1 MTSSAHGVVAS
12 NVKRL
17 GHLDIPGGGQVVVQG
32 TRAYIGHMDPP
43 YGTSIA
49 DVSDVSKP
57 KILSTLEVPS
67 DNHSHKVRVSG
78 DIMLIN
84 NEAHRRHQMWGG
96 AKIPAMRARLE
107 KELGRPPSNVEL
119 AQALNYKP
127 EDLPALMKAAGEV
140 YDGGG
145 LRIYN
150 VADPAKPRE
159 LSFFKTADTGVHRFD
174 FDGRYA
180 YI

>member
-1 MTSSAHGVVAS
+1 MNSSANGAVAL
-12 NVKRL
+12 NVKKI

-32 TRAYIGHMDPP
+32 TRAFVGHMDPP
-43 YGTSIA
+43 HGTSVVDVA
-49 DVSDVSKP
+49 DLSKP
-57 KILSTLEVPS
+57 KVLSTLEVPN

-96 AKIPAMRARLE
+96 AKIPATRARLE
-107 KELGRPPSNVEL
+107 KELGRAPADAEL

-127 EDLPALMKAAGEV
+127 EDLPALLKAAGEV
-140 YDGGG
+140 YDSGG

-150 VADPAKPRE
+150 VSDPAE
-159 LSFFKTADTGVHRFD
+159 TARDR
-174 FDGRYA
+174 
-180 YI
+180 IL